1 MSIIKLE
8 IESSKLDTVLHII
21 QNLKE
26 DLIAKYEVVQDTQ
39 YNVEERSET
48 KAFSNHTANLIE
60 DWQDENEDEIW
71 Q

>member
-8 IESSKLDTVLHII
+8 IEASKVDTVLNII

-26 DLIAKYEVVQDTQ
+26 DLIAKYEVIQDTQ

-48 KAFSNHTANLIE
+48 KAFSNHSANLIDEWKDEAE
-60 DWQDENEDEIW
+60 DKIW